1 MRRLLILMAVVGFG
15 LSVPGSADE
24 KAAAKKGKREFKATC
39 VVSGK
44 DAVRNQSAEYK
55 GKKVFFCC
63 GNCKAAYTKD
73 AAKFATK
80 ANHQLF
86 QTKQFVQV
94 KCPLSGGD
102 LDKSKTV
109 EIGGVKVA
117 FCCGNC
123 QGKASKATGDDQVAL
138 AFADAAFKKGFEAR
152 KPNPNREKKAE

>member
-1 MRRLLILMAVVGFG
+1 MQRFCVLMAVVG
-15 LSVPGSADE
+15 LCLVAPGSADE
-24 KAAAKKGKREFKATC
+24 NKPAENKGKREFKATC

-44 DAVRNQSAEYK
+44 DAVRDQSVEYK
-55 GKKVFFCC
+55 GKKVYFCC
-63 GNCKAAYTKD
+63 GNCKAAYEKD
-73 AAKFATK
+73 AAKFANK

-86 QTKQFVQV
+86 QTRQYVQV

-102 LDKSKTV
+102 LDKTKTV

-138 AFADAAFKKGFEAR
+138 AFADAAFEKGFEAR
-152 KPNPNREKKAE
+152 QPRAKKAE